1 MTPLETALA
10 YFEAWSGKDLD
21 RALTYVDEGIVCDAP
36 PGRLE
41 GAAAYRAFLTP
52 FIDGLLSARILGAFG
67 DERTAL
73 VMYDSATV
81 LVPSAPGAELVTV
94 RGGRIVASRFLFDR
108 LPFYLARQAP

>member
-21 RALTYVDEGIVCDAP
+21 RALTHVDESIVCDAP

-41 GAAAYRAFLTP
+41 GVAAYRAFLTP
-52 FIDGLLSARILGAFG
+52 FVSGLLSATLLGAFG
-67 DERTAL
+67 DEDTAL
-73 VMYDSATV
+73 VLYDSATV

-94 RGGRIVASRFLFDR
+94 RDSRIVASRFIFDR
-108 LPFYLARQAP
+108 LPFYLARQPG